1 VRILDGLR
9 PVDYY
14 AGRWSEAAGR
24 TGVFI
29 GRRGQRYGSDLWC
42 LVELAGGCVRRFLDF
57 VSVGDR
63 VRPCDVAW
71 RVQMAFDAAAGRPQR
86 MAVRSGSDDR
96 AILDFFSPLPSWAE
110 RRLTVSGTKVDRERC
125 LLSYSLPSARLVSEL
140 EFLKNCLWLEQTAR

>member
-1 VRILDGLR
+1 M
-9 PVDYY
+9 
-14 AGRWSEAAGR
+14 
-24 TGVFI
+24 FI

-63 VRPCDVAW
+63 VRPCDIAW

-96 AILDFFSPLPSWAE
+96 VILDFFSPLPSWAE